1 MEYKRILTVQDV
13 SCVGK
18 CSMSIAL
25 PILTACGHEVCI
37 LPTAVLSTHTGF
49 PSRPCV
55 QHMDAFLLGVF
66 DHWTREGVQFDLI
79 LTGYLGSVQAVDS
92 VLKICDQM
100 LAPGGELIVDPAM
113 ADHGK
118 LYSGL
123 DAAYAEAIK
132 RLCAEADIIIP
143 NITEAAMMTGMTYRE
158 ELDEAYVQTL
168 LEKLGGK
175 DVVLTGAS
183 FEAGKTGAAIR
194 SRGEVSYYFHD
205 RIGRNFHGTGDI
217 FASAFTGAY
226 MQDKTLQQA
235 VRIAADYTCKCIQK
249 TVENPAHW
257 YGVKFETALPDLIEM
272 LK

>member
-143 NITEAAMMTGMTYRE
+143 NITEAAILSQMPYRE
-158 ELDEAYVQTL
+158 PEETYVSEL
-168 LEKLGGK
+168 LEKLPCRN
-175 DVVLTGAS
+175 VVLTGVGYDPL
-183 FEAGKTGAAIR
+183 ETGAEILEQGVR
-194 SRGEVSYYFHD
+194 TGYRHRRFEKNY
-205 RIGRNFHGTGDI
+205 HGTGDL
-217 FASAFTGAY
+217 FAACFAGARACGK
-226 MQDKTLQQA
+226 DISKSTE
-235 VRIAADYTCKCIQK
+235 IAAEFTALSIEK
-249 TVENPAHW
+249 TWNDPKGS
-257 YGVKFETALPDLIEM
+257 YGVKFEPLLWRLHDM

>member
-37 LPTAVLSTHTGF
+37 LPTAVLSTHTGC

-123 DAAYAEAIK
+123 DAALGFSQEEVYLE
-132 RLCAEADIIIP
+132 DII
-143 NITEAAMMTGMTYRE
+143 
-158 ELDEAYVQTL
+158 D
-168 LEKLGGK
+168 KK
-175 DVVLTGAS
+175 S
-183 FEAGKTGAAIR
+183 
-194 SRGEVSYYFHD
+194 GEVVELAKRKVVKKTIPPDVRALLFWLKNRYPDSWRD
-205 RIGRNFHGTGDI
+205 RVDMTDD
-217 FASAFTGAY
+217 S
-226 MQDKTLQQA
+226 D
-235 VRIAADYTCKCIQK
+235 DYDFDSD
-249 TVENPAHW
+249 E
-257 YGVKFETALPDLIEM
+257 
-272 LK
+272 LKL